1 MKSRPRSVRDDH
13 ALDHLFHHQTPGATS
28 VQFPA
33 ERSFWQ
39 VCSAW
44 ARVRP
49 FTCAEKVALLPCAT
63 RTTSA
68 CPLPPAEDRAEEAA
82 LRAKFSEAK
91 RPRLTD
97 QPLPPPLGGGTA
109 PARPKAEAGAA
120 WAELISPIPLRDGAA
135 AGA

>member
-1 MKSRPRSVRDDH
+1 MFLNH
-13 ALDHLFHHQTPGATS
+13 APGATS
-28 VQFPA
+28 VQFPV

-44 ARVRP
+44 VRVSPLTRAVKAAP
-49 FTCAEKVALLPCAT
+49 LPGAT

-68 CPLPPAEDRAEEAA
+68 CPLPPAELRAEEAA

-97 QPLPPPLGGGTA
+97 QPLPPPLGGGKD
-109 PARPKAEAGAA
+109 PARPNAEGEAGAA
-120 WAELISPIPLRDGAA
+120 WADPIRPSPLRDGAA